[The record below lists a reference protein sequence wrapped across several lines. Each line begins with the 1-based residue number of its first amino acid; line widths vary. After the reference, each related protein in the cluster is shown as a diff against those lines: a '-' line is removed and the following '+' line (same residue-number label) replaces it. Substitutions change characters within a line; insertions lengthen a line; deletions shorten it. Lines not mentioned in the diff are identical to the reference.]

1 MSWSSSTASF
11 VVEDR
16 ITAPPGDS
24 TGTCAVG
31 APFFTPM
38 ILPLSTL
45 RALSFMS
52 RRCEVTPRP
61 SATPPPWQCAPGS
74 EDIP

>member
-1 MSWSSSTASF
+1 
-11 VVEDR
+11 
-16 ITAPPGDS
+16 
-24 TGTCAVG
+24 
-31 APFFTPM
+31 M